1 MFLGFFPKWCSAVV
15 VRMKRLVGRDPK
27 GNVSFPLRAGRP
39 DLRSAAGSR
48 SKARTNWW
56 LFPPLSRDDA
66 ATCFVSAVACLLACC
81 LLACCLL
88 ACSLGPLPRQRR
100 QQAALDYH
108 RSLRSK
114 CSLAPQRAS
123 PKTNY
128 LRSSPLTRIILC
140 LILLFL

>member
-81 LLACCLL
+81 LLAACLL
-88 ACSLGPLPRQRR
+88 ARSAHCQDRGGSKQPWTIIVRC
-100 QQAALDYH
+100 AASAPWLHNGRPQKQTTSALH
-108 RSLRSK
+108 R
-114 CSLAPQRAS
+114 
-123 PKTNY
+123 
-128 LRSSPLTRIILC
+128 
-140 LILLFL
+140 